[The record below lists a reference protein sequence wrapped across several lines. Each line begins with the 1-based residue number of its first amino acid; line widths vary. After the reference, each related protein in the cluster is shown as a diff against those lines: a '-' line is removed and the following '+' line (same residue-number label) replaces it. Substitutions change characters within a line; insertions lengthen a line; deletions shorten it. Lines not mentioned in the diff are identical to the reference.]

1 MMRKSF
7 LGVAAAAL
15 LGCAGRP
22 DAGTD
27 TARPAAATAT
37 SATPATAAPTTPVVN
52 TAEDTSLVR
61 ADKARIMGSPTA
73 KVWFVMSSDFQCPFC
88 REFHDDLWKRI
99 DREYV
104 QTGKIRVAFL
114 NHPMYFHALAIPA
127 AEAAM
132 CAAKQD
138 KFWAMHDSL
147 FARQAEWTKNGNPQG
162 TFETIAKSLG
172 LRMDEWNACV
182 TTHATKTMIEADLAR
197 STQGGVKGT
206 PSFFIGNQL
215 AIVGIAPWANFKRT
229 LDSTIAAAGR

>member
-1 MMRKSF
+1 MIRKSLFAATAVF
-7 LGVAAAAL
+7 LI
-15 LGCAGRP
+15 GCAGKP
-22 DAGTD
+22 DATPDSTTATTASSSAGTVA
-27 TARPAAATAT
+27 TPPAAN
-37 SATPATAAPTTPVVN
+37 AP
-52 TAEDTSLVR
+52 EDTSLVR

-99 DREYV
+99 EKEYV

-138 KFWAMHDSL
+138 KFWPMHDSL
-147 FARQAEWTKNGNPQG
+147 FATQAQWTKNGNPQG
-162 TFETIAKSLG
+162 TFEALAKSLG
-172 LRMDEWNACV
+172 LRMNDWSQCM
-182 TTHATKTMIEADLAR
+182 TSHATKAMVEADLAR
-197 STQGGVKGT
+197 SMQGGVKGT

-215 AIVGIAPWANFKRT
+215 AIVGIAPWSAYKRAI
-229 LDSTIAAAGR
+229 DSTLAAAGGR